1 MTKKDDK
8 ELNVSLWA
16 MEQGDDSPLP
26 AFQGM
31 RLINWLSA
39 VVWAGE

>member
-1 MTKKDDK
+1 MTKKDEK

-26 AFQGM
+26 AFQEM